1 MSGFRRTRWPTG
13 SRTSCSP
20 RSASTFRDAS
30 VMIEAGGRVAVVTGA
45 ARGIGQA
52 IALRLAKAGHTLALG
67 DLHPADETITA
78 IKAMKGAGE
87 AFAVECDLGSPG
99 GVALLVREVTGRLG
113 RCDVLVN
120 CAGLMLFRPFRDV
133 SLDTWRR
140 IQAVNV
146 EAAFQ
151 LCAAFVP
158 GMAQRGFGRIV
169 NVASNTVWKPPG
181 AGFVPYVASK
191 SAVVGITRALAVE
204 LGPSG
209 ITVNAIAPGLTRS
222 PGAAEGNTEEHFEE
236 VRLAQAVR
244 RYIEPR
250 DLAGAVAFL
259 ASDEAAMISGQT
271 LRIDGGLV
279 TL

>member
-1 MSGFRRTRWPTG
+1 LNG
-13 SRTSCSP
+13 
-20 RSASTFRDAS
+20 AA
-30 VMIEAGGRVAVVTGA
+30 GRVAVVTGA

-52 IALRLAKAGHTLALG
+52 IALRLAEAGHALALG
-67 DLHPADETITA
+67 DVRPADETADA
-78 IKAMKGAGE
+78 IGKAGGE
-87 AFAVECDLGSPG
+87 AFCVGCDLGSAA
-99 GVALLVREVTGRLG
+99 GVDVLVREVSGRFG

-120 CAGLMLFRPFRDV
+120 CAGLMLFQPFAEV
-133 SLDTWRR
+133 TLDTWRR

-158 GMAQRGFGRIV
+158 GMAERGFGRIV

-181 AGFVPYVASK
+181 AGFVPYIASK
-191 SAVVGITRALAVE
+191 GAIVGFTRALATE
-204 LGPSG
+204 LGASG

-222 PGAAEGNTEEHFEE
+222 PGAEEGNTEEHFDE
-236 VRLAQAVR
+236 VRMAQAV
-244 RYIEPR
+244 PR
-250 DLAGAVAFL
+250 SLQPGDMAGAVAFL
-259 ASDEAAMISGQT
+259 ASDDAAMISGQT

>member
-1 MSGFRRTRWPTG
+1 MSP
-13 SRTSCSP
+13 
-20 RSASTFRDAS
+20 SA
-30 VMIEAGGRVAVVTGA
+30 RVAVVTGA

-52 IALRLAKAGHTLALG
+52 IALRLAETGHALALG
-67 DLHPADETITA
+67 DVRSADETVAA
-78 IKAMKGAGE
+78 IADRADGE
-87 AFAVECDLGSPG
+87 AFAVGCDLGSAE
-99 GVALLVREVTGRLG
+99 GVELLVREVEARFG

-120 CAGLMLFRPFRDV
+120 CAGVMLFRPFGE
-133 SLDTWRR
+133 LDLATWRR
-140 IQAVNV
+140 VQAVNV

-158 GMAQRGFGRIV
+158 GMAGRGFGRII

-181 AGFVPYVASK
+181 AGFTAYIASK
-191 SAVVGITRALAVE
+191 GALVGFTRALAVE

-222 PGAAEGNTEEHFEE
+222 PGAEEGNTAEHFED
-236 VRLAQAVR
+236 VR
-244 RYIEPR
+244 RAQPVERSVLPA

-259 ASDEAAMISGQT
+259 ASDDAAMITGQT
-271 LRIDGGLV
+271 IRIDGGLV

>member
-1 MSGFRRTRWPTG
+1 MN
-13 SRTSCSP
+13 
-20 RSASTFRDAS
+20 
-30 VMIEAGGRVAVVTGA
+30 AGAGRVAVVTGA

-52 IALRLAKAGHTLALG
+52 IALRLAQAGHTLALG
-67 DLHPADETITA
+67 DLHPADETVAA
-78 IKAMKGAGE
+78 IKAMKGAGEVGGE

-99 GVALLVREVTGRLG
+99 GVALLARNVTGRLG

-120 CAGLMLFRPFRDV
+120 CAGLMLFRPFGEV

-191 SAVVGITRALAVE
+191 SAVVGFTRALAVE
-204 LGPSG
+204 LGPTG

-244 RYIEPR
+244 RSIEPR

-271 LRIDGGLV
+271 LCIDGGLV

>member
-1 MSGFRRTRWPTG
+1 MTQ
-13 SRTSCSP
+13 
-20 RSASTFRDAS
+20 AS
-30 VMIEAGGRVAVVTGA
+30 GRVAVVTGA

-67 DLHPADETITA
+67 DLQPADETVTA
-78 IKAMKGAGE
+78 IEAMKGAGE
-87 AFAVECDLGSPG
+87 VG
-99 GVALLVREVTGRLG
+99 GE
-113 RCDVLVN
+113 
-120 CAGLMLFRPFRDV
+120 
-133 SLDTWRR
+133 
-140 IQAVNV
+140 
-146 EAAFQ
+146 
-151 LCAAFVP
+151 AFVP
-158 GMAQRGFGRIV
+158 GMTQRGFGRIV

-191 SAVVGITRALAVE
+191 SAVVGFTRALAVE

-236 VRLAQAVR
+236 VRMAQAVR
-244 RYIEPR
+244 RSIEPL

>member
-1 MSGFRRTRWPTG
+1 M
-13 SRTSCSP
+13 
-20 RSASTFRDAS
+20 
-30 VMIEAGGRVAVVTGA
+30 AVVTGA

-52 IALRLAKAGHTLALG
+52 IALRLAEAGHALALG
-67 DLHPADETITA
+67 DVRP
-78 IKAMKGAGE
+78 AGE
-87 AFAVECDLGSPG
+87 TAGLIESGGGEALAVSCDLGCAPG
-99 GVALLVREVTGRLG
+99 VDSLVRAVGDRFG

-120 CAGLMLFRPFRDV
+120 CAGLMLFRPFAEVD
-133 SLDTWRR
+133 LDTWRR

-158 GMAQRGFGRIV
+158 GMTERGFGRIV
-169 NVASNTVWKPPG
+169 NVASNTMWKPPG
-181 AGFVPYVASK
+181 AGFVPYIASK
-191 SAVVGITRALAVE
+191 GAVVGFTRALAVE
-204 LGPSG
+204 LGASG

-222 PGAAEGNTEEHFEE
+222 PGAEEGNSEEHFDD
-236 VRLAQAVR
+236 VRRAQAVKR
-244 RYIEPR
+244 SVQPG

-259 ASDEAAMISGQT
+259 ASDDAAMITGQT

>member
-1 MSGFRRTRWPTG
+1 LNG
-13 SRTSCSP
+13 S
-20 RSASTFRDAS
+20 A
-30 VMIEAGGRVAVVTGA
+30 GRVAVVTGA

-52 IALRLAKAGHTLALG
+52 IALRLAEAGHVLALG
-67 DLHPADETITA
+67 DVRPADETAAA
-78 IKAMKGAGE
+78 IADLGGE
-87 AFAVECDLGSPG
+87 VFSVGCDLGSPE
-99 GVALLVREVTGRLG
+99 GVDLLVRSVGDRFG

-120 CAGLMLFRPFRDV
+120 CAGLMLFRPFAEVD
-133 SLDTWRR
+133 LDTWRR

-158 GMAQRGFGRIV
+158 GMAERGFGRIV

-181 AGFVPYVASK
+181 AGFVPYIASK
-191 SAVVGITRALAVE
+191 GAIVGFTRALAVE
-204 LGPSG
+204 LGASG

-222 PGAAEGNTEEHFEE
+222 PGAEEGNTEEHFDD
-236 VRLAQAVR
+236 VRMAQAVKR
-244 RYIEPR
+244 SLVPG
-250 DLAGAVAFL
+250 DMGGAVAFL
-259 ASDEAAMISGQT
+259 ASDDAAMISGQT

>member
-1 MSGFRRTRWPTG
+1 V
-13 SRTSCSP
+13 
-20 RSASTFRDAS
+20 RS
-30 VMIEAGGRVAVVTGA
+30 
-45 ARGIGQA
+45 
-52 IALRLAKAGHTLALG
+52 RLA
-67 DLHPADETITA
+67 PF
-78 IKAMKGAGE
+78 GE
-87 AFAVECDLGSPG
+87 LNLE
-99 GVALLVREVTGRLG
+99 
-113 RCDVLVN
+113 
-120 CAGLMLFRPFRDV
+120 
-133 SLDTWRR
+133 TWRR

-158 GMAQRGFGRIV
+158 GMADRGFGRIV

-191 SAVVGITRALAVE
+191 SAVVGLTRALAVE

-222 PGAAEGNTEEHFEE
+222 PGAEEGNTEEHFEE
-236 VRLAQAVR
+236 VRRAQAISR
-244 RYIEPR
+244 CIEPR

>member
-1 MSGFRRTRWPTG
+1 LSDAAGRR
-13 SRTSCSP
+13 
-20 RSASTFRDAS
+20 AA
-30 VMIEAGGRVAVVTGA
+30 GRVAVVTGA

-52 IALRLAKAGHTLALG
+52 IALRLAEGGHALALG
-67 DLHPADETITA
+67 DLRPADETADA
-78 IKAMKGAGE
+78 IRHAGGE
-87 AFAVECDLGSPG
+87 AFCAGCDLGSPEG
-99 GVALLVREVTGRLG
+99 ADLLVREVNGRFG

-120 CAGLMLFRPFRDV
+120 CAALMLSRPFAEV
-133 SLDTWRR
+133 TLDTWRR

-158 GMAQRGFGRIV
+158 GMAERGFGRIV

-181 AGFVPYVASK
+181 AGFVPYITSK
-191 SAVVGITRALAVE
+191 GAIVGFTRALAVE
-204 LGPSG
+204 LGASG

-222 PGAAEGNTEEHFEE
+222 PGAEEGNTEEHFEE
-236 VRLAQAVR
+236 VRMAQAVR
-244 RYIEPR
+244 RSLLPG

-259 ASDEAAMISGQT
+259 ASDDAAMISGQT

>member
-1 MSGFRRTRWPTG
+1 VN
-13 SRTSCSP
+13 
-20 RSASTFRDAS
+20 DAS
-30 VMIEAGGRVAVVTGA
+30 GRVAVVTGA

-52 IALRLAKAGHTLALG
+52 IALRLAAAGHALALG
-67 DLHPADETITA
+67 DLHPAHETLSA
-78 IKAMKGAGE
+78 IKGMKGAGEVGGE

-99 GVALLVREVTGRLG
+99 GVALMVREVASRLG

-120 CAGLMLFRPFRDV
+120 CAGLMLFRPFGQVD
-133 SLDTWRR
+133 LDTWRR

-151 LCAAFVP
+151 LSAAFAP
-158 GMAQRGFGRIV
+158 GMAERGFGRIV

-181 AGFVPYVASK
+181 AGFVPYIASK
-191 SAVVGITRALAVE
+191 SAVVGLTRALAVE
-204 LGPSG
+204 LSGSG

-222 PGAAEGNTEEHFEE
+222 PGAEQGNTEEHFEE
-236 VRLAQAVR
+236 VRQAQAV
-244 RYIEPR
+244 PR
-250 DLAGAVAFL
+250 TVQPADLAGAVAFL
-259 ASDEAAMISGQT
+259 ASDDAAMITGQT